1 MPFCPV
7 TIISGFASDHS
18 SGFWHIEYQSS
29 YPLTP
34 DFAMTEN
41 PQAKLVTRIIRQG
54 FKRHYSLFYKS
65 TELAKSFF
73 EDSNW
78 EALQHISEKRINF
91 YDQRVTET
99 VKRLREQL
107 GIAHYDETLWSQVR
121 ALYGQYLAFHPQAEL
136 AETYYNSV
144 FSNLFHRR
152 YFTNENIFIES
163 ALAKRLPAQKESV
176 YNSYFPSIKGL
187 KNTISDIMRDFD
199 FNNSFADRETNIKQ
213 LIDAFRRQS
222 THSGFETHQLRFDIL
237 NSIFYRNKAG
247 YAVGRVVSPRGF
259 QPFVVPILTNSRKQ
273 LYIDALI
280 TDPDQLAIIFSFT
293 RAYFFVD
300 AQVPS
305 ALITFLRE
313 LIPHKTLAE
322 LYSSIG
328 LHKQGKNEFYR
339 ELLNYLHTHDDQF
352 MVSPGIKGMVM
363 TVFTLP
369 NFPYVFKVIK
379 DKFGGTKSLT
389 REGVE
394 ERYDLVKRHD
404 RVGRMAD
411 TLEYS
416 NVALPIDRFSDELLA
431 ELKKT
436 AASLLEFD
444 GDLIIIKHLY
454 AQRKMIPLNL
464 YLDDASPEEVESA
477 IYDYGLALK
486 EMVSANIFPGDML
499 LKNFGLTRHKRVVF
513 YDYDEVQ
520 YLVDMNFRKIPE
532 PQTPEQEMASEPWY
546 HVGPNDVFPEEFIT
560 FLSTDPKIRR
570 MFRKMHPE
578 LFDIKYW
585 HHKQESVRNGEIDDV
600 FPYPQNQRFIRQLQR
615 QQSEGQPTPKAQ
627 STASG

>member
-1 MPFCPV
+1 
-7 TIISGFASDHS
+7 
-18 SGFWHIEYQSS
+18 
-29 YPLTP
+29 
-34 DFAMTEN
+34 MTEN
-41 PQAKLVTRIIRQG
+41 TQAKLVTRIIRQG

-65 TELAKSFF
+65 TEQAKSFF
-73 EDSNW
+73 EACNW
-78 EALQHISEKRINF
+78 EALQQISEKRINF
-91 YDQRVTET
+91 YDHRVAET
-99 VKRLREQL
+99 VKRLRDHL
-107 GIAHYDETLWSQVR
+107 GIASYDESLWMEVR
-121 ALYGQYLAFHPQAEL
+121 NLYGQYLAFHPQAEL

-187 KNTISDIMRDFD
+187 KNTINDIMLS
-199 FNNSFADRETNIKQ
+199 FNFSTSFADLDMNIKQ
-213 LIDAFRRQS
+213 LIEAFRRQS
-222 THSGFETHQLRFDIL
+222 DHSGFETHQLRFDIL

-247 YAVGRVVSPRGF
+247 YVVGRVVSPRGF
-259 QPFVVPILTNSRKQ
+259 QPFVIPILSNRNG
-273 LYIDALI
+273 LLFLDALI

-339 ELLNYLHTHDDQF
+339 ELLNHLHTHDDQF
-352 MVSPGIKGMVM
+352 IVSPGIKGMVM

-379 DKFGGTKSLT
+379 DKFGGSKTLT

-394 ERYDLVKRHD
+394 ERYHLVKQHD

-416 NVALPIDRFSDELLA
+416 RVALPIDRFSDELLE
-431 ELKKT
+431 ELKDT
-436 AASLLEFD
+436 ASSLLEFD
-444 GDLIIIKHLY
+444 GDLVIINHLY

-464 YLDDASPEEVESA
+464 YLDEASSEEVEAA

-520 YLVDMNFRKIPE
+520 YLEDMNFRKIPE
-532 PQTPEQEMASEPWY
+532 ALTPEQEMASEPWY

-570 MFRKMHPE
+570 MFKKMHPDI
-578 LFDIKYW
+578 FDVEYW
-585 HHKQESVRNGEIDDV
+585 HHKQESVRNGEIEDV
-600 FPYPQNQRFIRQLQR
+600 FPYPQHQRFIRQIEK
-615 QQSEGQPTPKAQ
+615 QQVEEQSAIQKR
-627 STASG
+627 STATS

>member
-1 MPFCPV
+1 M
-7 TIISGFASDHS
+7 TDH
-18 SGFWHIEYQSS
+18 
-29 YPLTP
+29 
-34 DFAMTEN
+34 

-54 FKRHYSLFYKS
+54 FKRHYSLFHKS
-65 TELAKSFF
+65 TEQAKEFF
-73 EDSNW
+73 EQGNW
-78 EALQHISEKRINF
+78 QALQHISEKRISF

-107 GIAHYDETLWSQVR
+107 GIDSCDEVLWAQVR
-121 ALYGQYLAFHPQAEL
+121 ILYGQYLAFHPQAEL

-152 YFTNENIFIES
+152 YYTNENIFIES

-176 YNSYFPSIKGL
+176 YSSYFPSIKGL
-187 KNTISDIMRDFD
+187 KNTITDIMKKMDFD
-199 FNNSFADRETNIKQ
+199 AQFVDLDNNIKQ
-213 LIDAFRRQS
+213 IINAFRRQS
-222 THSGFETHQLRFDIL
+222 DHSGFETHQLRFDIL
-237 NSIFYRNKAG
+237 KSVFYRNKAA
-247 YAVGRVVSPRGF
+247 YVVGRVVSPRGF
-259 QPFVVPILTNSRKQ
+259 QPFVVPILSNRAGQ
-273 LYIDALI
+273 LFMDALI

-305 ALITFLRE
+305 ALVTFLRE

-328 LHKQGKNEFYR
+328 LYKQGKNEFYR
-339 ELLNYLHTHDDQF
+339 ELLNHLHTHDDQF
-352 MVSPGIKGMVM
+352 IVTPGIKGMVM
-363 TVFTLP
+363 TVFTMP

-379 DKFGGTKSLT
+379 DKFGGTKTLT
-389 REGVE
+389 REGVK
-394 ERYDLVKRHD
+394 ERYLLVKRHD

-411 TLEYS
+411 TMEYS
-416 NVALPIDRFSDELLA
+416 RVALPIDRLTDELLQ
-431 ELKKT
+431 ELKDT
-436 AASLLEFD
+436 APSLLEFD
-444 GDLIIIKHLY
+444 GDRVIINHLY

-464 YLDDASPEEVESA
+464 YIDDAEPEEIEAA

-520 YLVDMNFRKIPE
+520 YLSDMNFRQIPE
-532 PQTPEQEMASEPWY
+532 PMTPEQEMASEPWY

-570 MFRKMHPE
+570 LFKQMHPE
-578 LFDIKYW
+578 LFDVAYW
-585 HHKQESVRNGEIDDV
+585 HKAQESVLHGDIEDV
-600 FPYPQNQRFIRQLQR
+600 FPYPQDQRFIRQ
-615 QQSEGQPTPKAQ
+615 AQ
-627 STASG
+627 ADTKSQEASK

>member
-1 MPFCPV
+1 M
-7 TIISGFASDHS
+7 TDH
-18 SGFWHIEYQSS
+18 
-29 YPLTP
+29 
-34 DFAMTEN
+34 

-54 FKRHYSLFYKS
+54 FKRHYSLFHES
-65 TELAKSFF
+65 TEQAKECF
-73 EDSNW
+73 EQCNW
-78 EALQHISEKRINF
+78 EALQHISEKRISF
-91 YDQRVTET
+91 YDERVTET
-99 VKRLREQL
+99 VKRLRNQL
-107 GIAHYDETLWSQVR
+107 GIDSCEEALWSRVR
-121 ALYGQYLAFHPQAEL
+121 VLYGQYLAFHPQAEL

-152 YFTNENIFIES
+152 YYTNENIFIES

-187 KNTISDIMRDFD
+187 KNTINDIMMVLN
-199 FNNSFADRETNIKQ
+199 FNTEFADLDTNIKQ
-213 LIDAFRRQS
+213 LINAFRRQS
-222 THSGFETHQLRFDIL
+222 DHSGFETHQLRFDIL
-237 NSIFYRNKAG
+237 NSVFYRNKAA
-247 YAVGRVVSPRGF
+247 YVVGRVVSPRGF
-259 QPFVVPILTNSRKQ
+259 QPFVIPILSNRTGQ
-273 LYIDALI
+273 LFLDALI

-305 ALITFLRE
+305 ALVTFLRE

-339 ELLNYLHTHDDQF
+339 ELLNHLHTHDDQF

-379 DKFGGTKSLT
+379 DKFGGTKTLT
-389 REGVE
+389 REGVK
-394 ERYDLVKRHD
+394 ERYLLVKRHD

-411 TLEYS
+411 TMEYS
-416 NVALPIDRFSDELLA
+416 RVALPIDRLTDELLT
-431 ELKKT
+431 ELKET
-436 AASLLEFD
+436 ASSLLEFD
-444 GDLIIIKHLY
+444 GDRVIINHLY

-464 YLDDASPEEVESA
+464 YIDGAEPEEIEAA
-477 IYDYGLALK
+477 IYDYGLSLK
-486 EMVSANIFPGDML
+486 EMISANIFPGDML

-520 YLVDMNFRKIPE
+520 YLSDMNFRKIPE
-532 PQTPEQEMASEPWY
+532 AMTIEQEMASEPWY

-570 MFRKMHPE
+570 MFKQMHPE
-578 LFDIKYW
+578 LFDVDYW
-585 HHKQESVRNGEIDDV
+585 HKAQERLRLGNIDDV
-600 FPYPQNQRFIRQLQR
+600 FPYPQDQRFIRQAR
-615 QQSEGQPTPKAQ
+615 AEAVDR
-627 STASG
+627 

>member
-1 MPFCPV
+1 M
-7 TIISGFASDHS
+7 TDH
-18 SGFWHIEYQSS
+18 
-29 YPLTP
+29 
-34 DFAMTEN
+34 

-54 FKRHYSLFYKS
+54 FKRHYSLFHKS
-65 TELAKSFF
+65 TEQAKEFF
-73 EDSNW
+73 EQGNW
-78 EALQHISEKRINF
+78 QALQHISEKRISF

-107 GIAHYDETLWSQVR
+107 GIDSCDEVLWAQVR
-121 ALYGQYLAFHPQAEL
+121 ILYGQYLAFHPQAEL

-152 YFTNENIFIES
+152 YYTNENIFIES

-176 YNSYFPSIKGL
+176 YSSYFPSIKGL
-187 KNTISDIMRDFD
+187 KNTITDIMKKMDFD
-199 FNNSFADRETNIKQ
+199 AQFVDLDNNIKQ
-213 LIDAFRRQS
+213 IINAFRRQS
-222 THSGFETHQLRFDIL
+222 DHSGFETHQLRFDIL
-237 NSIFYRNKAG
+237 KSVFYRNKAA
-247 YAVGRVVSPRGF
+247 YVVGRVVSPRGF
-259 QPFVVPILTNSRKQ
+259 QPFVVPILSNRAGQ
-273 LYIDALI
+273 LFMDALI

-305 ALITFLRE
+305 ALVTFLRE

-328 LHKQGKNEFYR
+328 LYKQGKNEFYR
-339 ELLNYLHTHDDQF
+339 ELLNHLHTHDDQF
-352 MVSPGIKGMVM
+352 IVTPGIKGMVM
-363 TVFTLP
+363 TVFTMP

-379 DKFGGTKSLT
+379 DKFGGTKTLT
-389 REGVE
+389 REGVK
-394 ERYDLVKRHD
+394 ERYLLVKRHD

-411 TLEYS
+411 TMEYS
-416 NVALPIDRFSDELLA
+416 RVALPIDRLTDELLQ
-431 ELKKT
+431 ELKET
-436 AASLLEFD
+436 APSLLEFD
-444 GDLIIIKHLY
+444 GDRVIINHLY

-464 YLDDASPEEVESA
+464 YIDDAEPEEIEAA

-520 YLVDMNFRKIPE
+520 YLSDMNFRQIPE
-532 PQTPEQEMASEPWY
+532 PMTPEQEMASEPWY

-570 MFRKMHPE
+570 LFKQMHPE
-578 LFDIKYW
+578 LFDVAYW
-585 HHKQESVRNGEIDDV
+585 HKAQESVLHGDIEDV
-600 FPYPQNQRFIRQLQR
+600 FPYPQDQRFIRQ
-615 QQSEGQPTPKAQ
+615 AQ
-627 STASG
+627 ADTKNQEASK